1 MMLVSVFPCFIPLF
15 LPPLTLSAQL
25 YVEDLVTRIPMPKIA
40 EPESCCNED
49 NLLTCESVNVDPAM
63 LMNSQDD
70 LTILGIRFTF
80 SNHIEPHGFV
90 YKTRAGD
97 EAVITYREASGNMF
111 GSVKTTSGKSYAIE
125 RCHGGHVVKEY
136 DVSSF
141 GGDIGQKYTLELNNI
156 KIGNST
162 GVESPEGV
170 KDVSRKA

>member
-15 LPPLTLSAQL
+15 LAPLTLSAQL
-25 YVEDLVTRIPMPKIA
+25 YVEDLVTRIPMPKNA

-111 GSVKTTSGKSYAIE
+111 GSIKTREGRSFAIE
-125 RCHGGHVVKEY
+125 KCKGGHVVKEY
-136 DVSSF
+136 DIASF
-141 GGDIGQKYTLELNNI
+141 PGDTGQKVLRRRS
-156 KIGNST
+156 K
-162 GVESPEGV
+162 
-170 KDVSRKA
+170 